1 VKGSYGHV
9 NEFSDS
15 IKCQRIEA
23 IKQVCGLLYPLFF

>member
-1 VKGSYGHV
+1 VEGSYERV

-23 IKQVCGLLYPLFF
+23 MKQVCGLLHPLLL